1 MCMLGG
7 WEVCSAWGG
16 VGGDGDSSCMSVALA
31 GQDTAS
37 DPWYH
42 PLKDLKAHLS
52 LYTLVL

>member
-1 MCMLGG
+1 MLGG